1 MAGKLIQVD
10 SETITTATSTVT
22 LTGITDNSVYLVVG
36 RNIKGDTDNKAF
48 RFRCSDDGTPIT
60 SDYDVAYY
68 RIRTSS
74 PANIG
79 ATSQA
84 HISIG
89 GVGTGSSGNEQS
101 NFHMML
107 YNMFNSS
114 EYSTGT
120 FVPVTYN
127 ATPVL
132 EGNTGSF
139 GLRNAQR
146 TNEAHFLLQS
156 GNFTSGQFAMYKVL

>member
-10 SETITTATSTVT
+10 SATITTATSTVT
-22 LTGITDNSVYLVVG
+22 LTGINDNSVYKVVG
-36 RNIKGDTDNKAF
+36 RNVGGDTNNKAF
-48 RFRCSDDGTPIT
+48 RFRCSDDGTPIA
-60 SDYDVAYY
+60 SDYDVAYF

-74 PANIG
+74 SANIG

-89 GVGTGSSGNEQS
+89 GVGTGSSGNEVV

-107 YNMFNSS
+107 YNMFSSS

-120 FVPVTYN
+120 F
-127 ATPVL
+127 TPNSWTELPIL

-146 TNEAHFLLQS
+146 TNEAHFLLS
-156 GNFTSGQFAMYKVL
+156 GGNFTSGQFAMYKVL